1 MIKKGIILA
10 GGYGSRV
17 SSLTKAVRLLNDNN
31 RNDFY
36 NFINTKTAFN
46 PHNMFNCRSKEI
58 LKDYYKTV
66 FPRLKHCEEK
76 FGFENLKGYKQTR
89 ICGFLA
95 ERFMSYWF
103 QKNTNTKLRQ

>member
-36 NFINTKTAFN
+36 NFVTRNDSFN
-46 PHNMFNCRSKEI
+46 PQNMLICKSKKLFMKI
-58 LKDYYKTV
+58 FLYCTV
-66 FPRLKHCEEK
+66 CFIIGKKFRL
-76 FGFENLKGYKQTR
+76 
-89 ICGFLA
+89 
-95 ERFMSYWF
+95 
-103 QKNTNTKLRQ
+103 